1 MIELIKIQNIHK
13 LDLLLTKYKYSFNE
27 NEFMNNDTLKNE
39 FKIIQSRYTI
49 DSLVKKR
56 YIYLKNNNFDDS
68 QFYNLSIFNQN
79 VLEIYMNVKFC
90 NYYKN
95 MILRNWNKYE
105 LIINYLNNKK

>member
-56 YIYLKNNNFDDS
+56 YIY
-68 QFYNLSIFNQN
+68 
-79 VLEIYMNVKFC
+79 IY
-90 NYYKN
+90 
-95 MILRNWNKYE
+95 I
-105 LIINYLNNKK
+105 

>member
-105 LIINYLNNKK
+105 LIINRGY